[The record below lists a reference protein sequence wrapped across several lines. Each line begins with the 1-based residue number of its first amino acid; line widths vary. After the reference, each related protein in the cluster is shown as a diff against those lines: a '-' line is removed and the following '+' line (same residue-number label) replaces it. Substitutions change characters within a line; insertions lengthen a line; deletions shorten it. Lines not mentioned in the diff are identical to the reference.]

1 MFYLRIIFAKAAL
14 PLFVKWYFVFI
25 LEIISSERTEKKY
38 ICWTRGRKWNYNLI
52 DYRIERM
59 VLLEI
64 KNCNNT
70 NSKKCSF
77 ISEKFLFHL
86 NILRNEIVPK
96 NLTEGDPRIY

>member
-1 MFYLRIIFAKAAL
+1 
-14 PLFVKWYFVFI
+14 
-25 LEIISSERTEKKY
+25 
-38 ICWTRGRKWNYNLI
+38 
-52 DYRIERM
+52 M